1 MAEEKKITAEDMM
14 SEITKLAEG
23 LAGITAAVTDM
34 QAKLDGA
41 GEPPKEKKEDPPK
54 EKKED
59 PPISSEK
66 AWESLFE

>member
-1 MAEEKKITAEDMM
+1 MADEKKITAEDMM

-23 LAGITAAVTDM
+23 LAGITAAVTNM

-41 GEPPKEKKEDPPK
+41 EKPPEEKPEEKKEEPPV
-54 EKKED
+54 
-59 PPISSEK
+59 SSEK

>member
-14 SEITKLAEG
+14 SEITNLAKG

-41 GEPPKEKKEDPPK
+41 GEPPKEKKEDPP
-54 EKKED
+54 
-59 PPISSEK
+59 ISSEK

>member
-34 QAKLDGA
+34 QAYLDGA
-41 GEPPKEKKEDPPK
+41 GKPPKEKKEEPSIST
-54 EKKED
+54 EK
-59 PPISSEK
+59 S
-66 AWESLFE
+66 WESLFE